1 MRKEYDEWRNVEELS
16 IRLCHNKGGGMSVS
30 LTLTC
35 LLMHFIFEQTFWDIL
50 CDREAK
56 YSTLPSGHEKTAS
69 TASAACRK
77 WRSNQ
82 DLAENFGK
90 VQQKKNNCN
99 IFLFYYF
106 KIGPLAFQSSTNS
119 RRTTFSGA
127 VGVHILKF
135 IWQKILP
142 EKKPACRQFEVFSS
156 PARTLSFSHSLIH
169 SLSTC

>member
-1 MRKEYDEWRNVEELS
+1 MPQLFKLESDCLSLGTTSFTLYHLVRMRVKSQEHHIAEA
-16 IRLCHNKGGGMSVS
+16 VS
-30 LTLTC
+30 SRC
-35 LLMHFIFEQTFWDIL
+35 VME
-50 CDREAK
+50 R
-56 YSTLPSGHEKTAS
+56 SGLEKTAS

-90 VQQKKNNCN
+90 VQQKK
-99 IFLFYYF
+99 IIIVIFFLFYYF
-106 KIGPLAFQSSTNS
+106 EIGRLAFQSGTNS
-119 RRTTFSGA
+119 RRTTFSGG

-156 PARTLSFSHSLIH
+156 PVPSCPGQSYRDQTLRHILPGYPI
-169 SLSTC
+169 CE